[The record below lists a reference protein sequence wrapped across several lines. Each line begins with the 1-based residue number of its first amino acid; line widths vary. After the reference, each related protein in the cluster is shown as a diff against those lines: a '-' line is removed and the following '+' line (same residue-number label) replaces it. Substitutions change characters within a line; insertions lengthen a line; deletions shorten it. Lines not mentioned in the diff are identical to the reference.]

1 MLLERCLKVDWGLF
15 KAILRL
21 PLRYEAGARYL
32 WWLHLETLVVEVQ
45 APCLRCSSQWDFS
58 VVVEAAL
65 AAYYETRS
73 MLTNDFFLFVFFVN
87 KLLWRALSLFH
98 LVTFRDT

>member
-15 KAILRL
+15 KVI
-21 PLRYEAGARYL
+21 LRYEAGAGYL

-65 AAYYETRS
+65 AAYYETTS
-73 MLTNDFFLFVFFVN
+73 MLTNDFFLFAF
-87 KLLWRALSLFH
+87 LLTSCCGGPLASSI
-98 LVTFRDT
+98 